1 MKPKILLID
10 DEEGIR
16 KLLGISLRDAG
27 YPVSIASDGERGI
40 ALFQEES
47 PEIILTDLK
56 MPGLDG
62 IEVLRRIKA
71 MSPDTEVIVITGHGE
86 MELAIQ
92 SLQLDASDFITKP
105 IHDEA
110 LFVALRRAE
119 EKLTMRRALKHY
131 NEELKNKV
139 REATEDLKKNF
150 ALQEKLLQSSLDA
163 FIGTDREGKIILFNQ
178 SAQRLSGYTVEE
190 LQGIPD
196 PLVRLVPEW
205 SAFVSQAIQGQEI
218 GKINN
223 QCLIKRS
230 SLFCKTRE
238 AIPVWLSGN
247 LLLEKGRIVGG
258 ICCLQDQ
265 REMDRLQKELLR
277 AERLAA
283 TGQTVAGM
291 AHAIKN
297 ILGGLKG
304 GRFMVNK
311 GLEIKEMKYVQDGW
325 AMVERN
331 IEKISQLTLDLLSFC
346 KERDPEWKIVQ
357 PNDLIREVL
366 ELYRDQAAER
376 GVRLK
381 VDLDET
387 IAPLALDP
395 REIFQVLAN
404 LVGNALDACTLGDYV
419 PPEPETIIRSR
430 SLPEGKIL
438 LEVRDNGVGM
448 SEEVRKKLF
457 TIFFSTKG
465 SRGTGLGLLLSHKIV
480 QEHGGEIRVQSAPQ
494 QGAVFQ
500 VILPLRPL
508 NDSTGCFLSAAEGNA

>member
-27 YPVSIASDGERGI
+27 YPVSIAIDGERGI
-40 ALFQEES
+40 ELFQEES
-47 PEIILTDLK
+47 PEIVLTDIK

-92 SLQLDASDFITKP
+92 SLQLDASDFVTKP

-119 EKLTMRRALKHY
+119 EKLAWRRALKHH
-131 NEELKNKV
+131 NETLKTKV
-139 REATEDLKKNF
+139 REATEELKN
-150 ALQEKLLQSSLDA
+150 
-163 FIGTDREGKIILFNQ
+163 
-178 SAQRLSGYTVEE
+178 
-190 LQGIPD
+190 
-196 PLVRLVPEW
+196 
-205 SAFVSQAIQGQEI
+205 
-218 GKINN
+218 
-223 QCLIKRS
+223 
-230 SLFCKTRE
+230 
-238 AIPVWLSGN
+238 
-247 LLLEKGRIVGG
+247 
-258 ICCLQDQ
+258 
-265 REMDRLQKELLR
+265 LQKELLR
-277 AERLAA
+277 SERLAA

-311 GLEIKEMKYVQDGW
+311 GLEIKEMKYLQDGW

-331 IEKISQLTLDLLSFC
+331 IEKISQLTMDLLSFC
-346 KERDPEWKIVQ
+346 KERDPEWEIVQ
-357 PNDLIREVL
+357 PNDLIREVF

-381 VDLDET
+381 LDLDEKME
-387 IAPLALDP
+387 PLALDS
-395 REIFQVLAN
+395 REMYQVLAN

-419 PPEPETIIRSR
+419 PPEPETIICSR
-430 SLPEGKIL
+430 SLPEKKIL
-438 LEVRDNGVGM
+438 LEIRDNGMGM

-480 QEHGGEIRVQSAPQ
+480 QEHGGEIRVQSSPQ

-500 VILPLRPL
+500 VILPKRLLTEP
-508 NDSTGCFLSAAEGNA
+508 AVPPPPA

>member
-119 EKLTMRRALKHY
+119 EKLAMRRVLKHY
-131 NEELKNKV
+131 NEDLKNKV
-139 REATEDLKKNF
+139 REATEELKKNF

-178 SAQRLSGYTVEE
+178 SAQSLSGYTVEE

-218 GKINN
+218 GRINN

-238 AIPVWLSGN
+238 
-247 LLLEKGRIVGG
+247 
-258 ICCLQDQ
+258 
-265 REMDRLQKELLR
+265 
-277 AERLAA
+277 
-283 TGQTVAGM
+283 
-291 AHAIKN
+291 
-297 ILGGLKG
+297 
-304 GRFMVNK
+304 
-311 GLEIKEMKYVQDGW
+311 
-325 AMVERN
+325 
-331 IEKISQLTLDLLSFC
+331 
-346 KERDPEWKIVQ
+346 
-357 PNDLIREVL
+357 
-366 ELYRDQAAER
+366 
-376 GVRLK
+376 
-381 VDLDET
+381 
-387 IAPLALDP
+387 
-395 REIFQVLAN
+395 
-404 LVGNALDACTLGDYV
+404 
-419 PPEPETIIRSR
+419 
-430 SLPEGKIL
+430 
-438 LEVRDNGVGM
+438 
-448 SEEVRKKLF
+448 
-457 TIFFSTKG
+457 
-465 SRGTGLGLLLSHKIV
+465 
-480 QEHGGEIRVQSAPQ
+480 
-494 QGAVFQ
+494 
-500 VILPLRPL
+500 
-508 NDSTGCFLSAAEGNA
+508 

>member
-27 YPVSIASDGERGI
+27 YPVSIAIDGERGI
-40 ALFQEES
+40 ELFQEEA
-47 PEIILTDLK
+47 PEIVLTDIK

-62 IEVLRRIKA
+62 IEVLRRVKA

-119 EKLTMRRALKHY
+119 EKLAWRRALKHY
-131 NEELKNKV
+131 NETLKTKV
-139 REATEDLKKNF
+139 REATEELKN
-150 ALQEKLLQSSLDA
+150 
-163 FIGTDREGKIILFNQ
+163 
-178 SAQRLSGYTVEE
+178 
-190 LQGIPD
+190 
-196 PLVRLVPEW
+196 
-205 SAFVSQAIQGQEI
+205 
-218 GKINN
+218 
-223 QCLIKRS
+223 
-230 SLFCKTRE
+230 
-238 AIPVWLSGN
+238 
-247 LLLEKGRIVGG
+247 
-258 ICCLQDQ
+258 
-265 REMDRLQKELLR
+265 LQKELLR
-277 AERLAA
+277 SERLAA

-311 GLEIKEMKYVQDGW
+311 GLEIKEMKYLQDGW

-331 IEKISQLTLDLLSFC
+331 IEKISQLTMDLLSFC
-346 KERDPEWKIVQ
+346 KERDPEWEIVQ
-357 PNDLIREVL
+357 PNDLIREVF

-381 VDLDET
+381 LDLDEKME
-387 IAPLALDP
+387 PLALDS
-395 REIFQVLAN
+395 REMYQVLAN
-404 LVGNALDACTLGDYV
+404 LVGNALDACTLGDYA
-419 PPEPETIIRSR
+419 PPEPETIICSR
-430 SLPEGKIL
+430 SLPEEKIS
-438 LEVRDNGVGM
+438 LEVRDNGMGM

-480 QEHGGEIRVQSAPQ
+480 QEHGGEIRVQSSPQ

-500 VILPLRPL
+500 VILPKRLLTEPVVPPPP
-508 NDSTGCFLSAAEGNA
+508 T

>member
-27 YPVSIASDGERGI
+27 YPVSIAIDGERGI
-40 ALFQEES
+40 ELFQEEA
-47 PEIILTDLK
+47 PEIVLTDIK

-62 IEVLRRIKA
+62 IEVLRRVKA

-119 EKLTMRRALKHY
+119 EKLAWRRALKHY
-131 NEELKNKV
+131 NETLKTKV
-139 REATEDLKKNF
+139 REATEELKN
-150 ALQEKLLQSSLDA
+150 
-163 FIGTDREGKIILFNQ
+163 
-178 SAQRLSGYTVEE
+178 
-190 LQGIPD
+190 
-196 PLVRLVPEW
+196 
-205 SAFVSQAIQGQEI
+205 
-218 GKINN
+218 
-223 QCLIKRS
+223 
-230 SLFCKTRE
+230 
-238 AIPVWLSGN
+238 
-247 LLLEKGRIVGG
+247 
-258 ICCLQDQ
+258 
-265 REMDRLQKELLR
+265 LQKELLR
-277 AERLAA
+277 SERLAA

-311 GLEIKEMKYVQDGW
+311 GLEIKEMKYLQDGW

-331 IEKISQLTLDLLSFC
+331 IEKISQLTMDLLSFC
-346 KERDPEWKIVQ
+346 KERDPEWEIVQ
-357 PNDLIREVL
+357 PNDLIREVF

-381 VDLDET
+381 LDLDEK
-387 IAPLALDP
+387 IEPLALDS
-395 REIFQVLAN
+395 REMYQVLAN
-404 LVGNALDACTLGDYV
+404 LVGNALDACTLGDYA
-419 PPEPETIIRSR
+419 PPEPETIICSR
-430 SLPEGKIL
+430 SLPEEKIL
-438 LEVRDNGVGM
+438 LEVRDNGMGM

-480 QEHGGEIRVQSAPQ
+480 QEHGGEIRVQSSPQ

-500 VILPLRPL
+500 VILPKRLLTEPVVPPPP
-508 NDSTGCFLSAAEGNA
+508 T

>member
-27 YPVSIASDGERGI
+27 YPVTIAIDGERGI
-40 ALFQEES
+40 ELFQEES
-47 PEIILTDLK
+47 PEIVMTDIK
-56 MPGLDG
+56 MPGMDG
-62 IEVLRRIKA
+62 MEVLRRIKA

-119 EKLTMRRALKHY
+119 EKLAWRRALKHY
-131 NEELKNKV
+131 NETLKTKV
-139 REATEDLKKNF
+139 REATEELKN
-150 ALQEKLLQSSLDA
+150 
-163 FIGTDREGKIILFNQ
+163 
-178 SAQRLSGYTVEE
+178 
-190 LQGIPD
+190 
-196 PLVRLVPEW
+196 
-205 SAFVSQAIQGQEI
+205 
-218 GKINN
+218 
-223 QCLIKRS
+223 
-230 SLFCKTRE
+230 
-238 AIPVWLSGN
+238 
-247 LLLEKGRIVGG
+247 
-258 ICCLQDQ
+258 
-265 REMDRLQKELLR
+265 LQKELLR

-311 GLEIKEMKYVQDGW
+311 GLEIKEMKYLQDGW

-346 KERDPEWKIVQ
+346 KERDPEWEIVQ
-357 PNDLIREVL
+357 PNDLIREVY

-376 GVRLK
+376 GVRLML
-381 VDLDET
+381 DLDEKME
-387 IAPLALDP
+387 PLSLDP
-395 REIFQVLAN
+395 REMYQVLAN
-404 LVGNALDACTLGDYV
+404 LVGNALDACTLGDGL
-419 PPEPETIIRSR
+419 PSDPETIIRSR
-430 SLPEGKIL
+430 SLPEEKIL
-438 LEVRDNGVGM
+438 LEVRDNGMGM

-480 QEHGGEIRVQSAPQ
+480 QEHGGEIRVQSSPQ
-494 QGAVFQ
+494 QGASFQ
-500 VILPLRPL
+500 VILPKRLRSDTATPPPPV
-508 NDSTGCFLSAAEGNA
+508 

>member
-27 YPVSIASDGERGI
+27 YPVSIAIDGERGI
-40 ALFQEES
+40 ELFQEES
-47 PEIILTDLK
+47 PEIVLTDIK

-62 IEVLRRIKA
+62 IEVLRRVKA

-92 SLQLDASDFITKP
+92 SLQLDASDFVTKP

-119 EKLTMRRALKHY
+119 EKLAWRRALKHY
-131 NEELKNKV
+131 NETLKTKV
-139 REATEDLKKNF
+139 REATEELKN
-150 ALQEKLLQSSLDA
+150 
-163 FIGTDREGKIILFNQ
+163 
-178 SAQRLSGYTVEE
+178 
-190 LQGIPD
+190 
-196 PLVRLVPEW
+196 
-205 SAFVSQAIQGQEI
+205 
-218 GKINN
+218 
-223 QCLIKRS
+223 
-230 SLFCKTRE
+230 
-238 AIPVWLSGN
+238 
-247 LLLEKGRIVGG
+247 
-258 ICCLQDQ
+258 
-265 REMDRLQKELLR
+265 LQKELLR
-277 AERLAA
+277 SERLAA

-311 GLEIKEMKYVQDGW
+311 GLEINEMKYLQDGW

-331 IEKISQLTLDLLSFC
+331 IEKISQLTMDLLSFC
-346 KERDPEWKIVQ
+346 KERDPEWEIVQ
-357 PNDLIREVL
+357 PNDLIREVF

-381 VDLDET
+381 LDLDEKME
-387 IAPLALDP
+387 PLALDP
-395 REIFQVLAN
+395 REMYQVLAN

-419 PPEPETIIRSR
+419 PPEPETIICSR
-430 SLPEGKIL
+430 SLPEKKIL
-438 LEVRDNGVGM
+438 LEVRDNGMGM

-480 QEHGGEIRVQSAPQ
+480 QEHGGEIRVQSSPQ

-500 VILPLRPL
+500 VILPKRLLTEP
-508 NDSTGCFLSAAEGNA
+508 AVPPPPA

>member
-27 YPVSIASDGERGI
+27 YPVSIAIDGERGME
-40 ALFQEES
+40 LFQEES
-47 PEIILTDLK
+47 PEIVLTDIK

-62 IEVLRRIKA
+62 IEVLRRVKA

-92 SLQLDASDFITKP
+92 SLQLDASDFVTKP

-119 EKLTMRRALKHY
+119 EKLAWRRALKHY
-131 NEELKNKV
+131 NETLKTKV
-139 REATEDLKKNF
+139 REATEELKN
-150 ALQEKLLQSSLDA
+150 
-163 FIGTDREGKIILFNQ
+163 
-178 SAQRLSGYTVEE
+178 
-190 LQGIPD
+190 
-196 PLVRLVPEW
+196 
-205 SAFVSQAIQGQEI
+205 
-218 GKINN
+218 
-223 QCLIKRS
+223 
-230 SLFCKTRE
+230 
-238 AIPVWLSGN
+238 
-247 LLLEKGRIVGG
+247 
-258 ICCLQDQ
+258 
-265 REMDRLQKELLR
+265 LQKELLR
-277 AERLAA
+277 SERLAA

-311 GLEIKEMKYVQDGW
+311 GLEIKEMKYLQDGW

-331 IEKISQLTLDLLSFC
+331 IEKISQLTMDLLSFC
-346 KERDPEWKIVQ
+346 KERDPEWEIVQ
-357 PNDLIREVL
+357 PNDLIREVF

-381 VDLDET
+381 LDLDEKME
-387 IAPLALDP
+387 PLALDP
-395 REIFQVLAN
+395 REMYQVLAN
-404 LVGNALDACTLGDYV
+404 LVGNALDACTLGDYA
-419 PPEPETIIRSR
+419 PPDPETIICSR
-430 SLPEGKIL
+430 SLPEKKIL
-438 LEVRDNGVGM
+438 LEIRDNGMGM

-480 QEHGGEIRVQSAPQ
+480 QEHGGEIQVQSSPQ

-500 VILPLRPL
+500 VILPKRLLTEP
-508 NDSTGCFLSAAEGNA
+508 AVPPPPA

>member
-27 YPVSIASDGERGI
+27 YPVSIAIDGERGME
-40 ALFQEES
+40 LFQEEA
-47 PEIILTDLK
+47 PEIILTDIK

-62 IEVLRRIKA
+62 LEVLRRVKA
-71 MSPDTEVIVITGHGE
+71 LNPDTEVIVITGHGE
-86 MELAIQ
+86 MEVAIQ

-119 EKLTMRRALKHY
+119 EKLAWRRALKRY
-131 NEELKNKV
+131 NENLKIQV
-139 REATEDLKKNF
+139 REATEELKKNF
-150 ALQEKLLQSSLDA
+150 TLQENLLQSSLDA
-163 FIGTDREGKIILFNQ
+163 FVGTDRQGKIILFNQ
-178 SAQRLSGYTVEE
+178 SAQTLSGYTIEE

-196 PLVRLVPEW
+196 PLIRLVPEW
-205 SAFVSQAIQGQEI
+205 SAFVSLAIQGQEFGPI
-218 GKINN
+218 KNR
-223 QCLIKRS
+223 CLIKRS
-230 SLFCKTRE
+230 LLICKTQE
-238 AIPVWLSGN
+238 NIPVQLSGN
-247 LLLEKGRIVGG
+247 LLLENGRIIGG
-258 ICCLQDQ
+258 ICCLQDL

-311 GLEIKEMKYVQDGW
+311 GLEIKEMKYLQDGW

-331 IEKISQLTLDLLSFC
+331 IEKISQLTMDLLSFC
-346 KERDPEWKIVQ
+346 KERDPEWEIVQ
-357 PNDLIREVL
+357 PNDLIREVY

-381 VDLDET
+381 LDLDET
-387 IAPLALDP
+387 MEPLSLDP
-395 REIFQVLAN
+395 REIYQVLAN
-404 LVGNALDACTLGDYV
+404 LVGNAIDACTLGEGL
-419 PPEPETIIRSR
+419 PSEPETIIRSR
-430 SLPEGKIL
+430 SLPEEKIL

-448 SEEVRKKLF
+448 SAEVRKKLF

-480 QEHGGEIRVQSAPQ
+480 QEHEGEIRVESAPR

-500 VILPLRPL
+500 VILPKRQRNEPK
-508 NDSTGCFLSAAEGNA
+508 THAQPAA

>member
-27 YPVSIASDGERGI
+27 YPVSIAIDGERGI
-40 ALFQEES
+40 ELFQEEA
-47 PEIILTDLK
+47 PEIVLTDIK

-62 IEVLRRIKA
+62 IEVLRRVKA

-119 EKLTMRRALKHY
+119 EKLAWRRALKHY
-131 NEELKNKV
+131 NETLKTKV
-139 REATEDLKKNF
+139 REATEELKN
-150 ALQEKLLQSSLDA
+150 
-163 FIGTDREGKIILFNQ
+163 
-178 SAQRLSGYTVEE
+178 
-190 LQGIPD
+190 
-196 PLVRLVPEW
+196 
-205 SAFVSQAIQGQEI
+205 
-218 GKINN
+218 
-223 QCLIKRS
+223 
-230 SLFCKTRE
+230 
-238 AIPVWLSGN
+238 
-247 LLLEKGRIVGG
+247 
-258 ICCLQDQ
+258 
-265 REMDRLQKELLR
+265 LQKELLR
-277 AERLAA
+277 SERLAA

-311 GLEIKEMKYVQDGW
+311 GLEIKEMKYLQDGW

-331 IEKISQLTLDLLSFC
+331 IEKISQLTMDLLSFC
-346 KERDPEWKIVQ
+346 KERDPEWEIVQ
-357 PNDLIREVL
+357 PNDLIREVF

-381 VDLDET
+381 LDLDEKME
-387 IAPLALDP
+387 PLALDS
-395 REIFQVLAN
+395 REMYQVLAN
-404 LVGNALDACTLGDYV
+404 LVGNALDACTLGDYA
-419 PPEPETIIRSR
+419 PPEPETIICSR
-430 SLPEGKIL
+430 SLPEEKIL
-438 LEVRDNGVGM
+438 LEVRDNGMGM

-480 QEHGGEIRVQSAPQ
+480 QEHGGEIRVQSSPQ

-500 VILPLRPL
+500 VILPKRLLTEPVVPPPP
-508 NDSTGCFLSAAEGNA
+508 T

>member
-27 YPVSIASDGERGI
+27 YPVSSAIDGERGI
-40 ALFQEES
+40 ELFQEEA
-47 PEIILTDLK
+47 PEIVLTDIK

-62 IEVLRRIKA
+62 IEVLRRVKA

-92 SLQLDASDFITKP
+92 SLQLEASDFITKP

-119 EKLTMRRALKHY
+119 EKLAWRRALKHY
-131 NEELKNKV
+131 NENLKSEV
-139 REATEDLKKNF
+139 REATEELKN
-150 ALQEKLLQSSLDA
+150 
-163 FIGTDREGKIILFNQ
+163 
-178 SAQRLSGYTVEE
+178 
-190 LQGIPD
+190 
-196 PLVRLVPEW
+196 
-205 SAFVSQAIQGQEI
+205 
-218 GKINN
+218 
-223 QCLIKRS
+223 
-230 SLFCKTRE
+230 
-238 AIPVWLSGN
+238 
-247 LLLEKGRIVGG
+247 
-258 ICCLQDQ
+258 
-265 REMDRLQKELLR
+265 LQKELLR

-311 GLEIKEMKYVQDGW
+311 GLEIAEMKCLQDGW

-346 KERDPEWKIVQ
+346 KERDPEWEIVQ
-357 PNDLIREVL
+357 PNDLIREVFK
-366 ELYRDQAAER
+366 LYRDQAAER

-381 VDLDET
+381 LDLDEKME
-387 IAPLALDP
+387 PLALDP
-395 REIFQVLAN
+395 KEMYQVLAN
-404 LVGNALDACTLGDYV
+404 LVGNAIDACTLGDYV
-419 PPEPETIIRSR
+419 PPEPETIICSR
-430 SLPEGKIL
+430 TLPEKKIL
-438 LEVRDNGVGM
+438 LEIRDNGMGM

-480 QEHGGEIRVQSAPQ
+480 QEHGGEIRVQSSPQ
-494 QGAVFQ
+494 RGAVFQ
-500 VILPLRPL
+500 IILPKRLLTEP
-508 NDSTGCFLSAAEGNA
+508 AVPPPPA

>member
-27 YPVSIASDGERGI
+27 YPVSIAIDGERGI
-40 ALFQEES
+40 ELFQEEA
-47 PEIILTDLK
+47 PEIVLTDIK

-92 SLQLDASDFITKP
+92 SLQLDASDFVTKP

-119 EKLTMRRALKHY
+119 EKLAWRRALKHY
-131 NEELKNKV
+131 NETLKSKV
-139 REATEDLKKNF
+139 REATEELKN
-150 ALQEKLLQSSLDA
+150 
-163 FIGTDREGKIILFNQ
+163 
-178 SAQRLSGYTVEE
+178 
-190 LQGIPD
+190 
-196 PLVRLVPEW
+196 
-205 SAFVSQAIQGQEI
+205 
-218 GKINN
+218 
-223 QCLIKRS
+223 
-230 SLFCKTRE
+230 
-238 AIPVWLSGN
+238 
-247 LLLEKGRIVGG
+247 
-258 ICCLQDQ
+258 
-265 REMDRLQKELLR
+265 LQKELLR
-277 AERLAA
+277 SERLAA

-311 GLEIKEMKYVQDGW
+311 GLEINEMKYLQDGW

-331 IEKISQLTLDLLSFC
+331 IEKISQLTMDLLSFC
-346 KERDPEWKIVQ
+346 KERDPEWEIVQ
-357 PNDLIREVL
+357 PNDLIREVF

-381 VDLDET
+381 LDLDEKME
-387 IAPLALDP
+387 PLALDP
-395 REIFQVLAN
+395 REMYQVLAN

-430 SLPEGKIL
+430 SLPEKKIL
-438 LEVRDNGVGM
+438 LEIRDNGMGM

-480 QEHGGEIRVQSAPQ
+480 QEHGGEIRVQSSPQ

-500 VILPLRPL
+500 VILPQRLLTETAVPPPPAE
-508 NDSTGCFLSAAEGNA
+508 NDGNK

>member
-1 MKPKILLID
+1 M
-10 DEEGIR
+10 
-16 KLLGISLRDAG
+16 
-27 YPVSIASDGERGI
+27 
-40 ALFQEES
+40 
-47 PEIILTDLK
+47 
-56 MPGLDG
+56 
-62 IEVLRRIKA
+62 
-71 MSPDTEVIVITGHGE
+71 
-86 MELAIQ
+86 
-92 SLQLDASDFITKP
+92 
-105 IHDEA
+105 
-110 LFVALRRAE
+110 
-119 EKLTMRRALKHY
+119 
-131 NEELKNKV
+131 
-139 REATEDLKKNF
+139 REATEELKKNY

-163 FIGTDREGKIILFNQ
+163 FIGTDQEGKIILFNQ
-178 SAQRLSGYTVEE
+178 SAERLSGYTLAE

-196 PLVRLVPEW
+196 PLIGLVPEW
-205 SAFVSQAIQGQEI
+205 SAFVSQAVQGQESGPI
-218 GKINN
+218 IN

-230 SLFCKTRE
+230 HLFCKTRE

-247 LLLEKGRIVGG
+247 LVLEKDRIVGG
-258 ICCLQDQ
+258 ICCLQDE

-311 GLEIKEMKYVQDGW
+311 GLEIKEMKYLQDGW

-346 KERDPEWKIVQ
+346 KEREPEWEIVQ
-357 PNDLIREVL
+357 PNDLIREVF

-381 VDLDET
+381 LDLDEKME
-387 IAPLALDP
+387 PLALDP
-395 REIFQVLAN
+395 REMYQVLAN
-404 LVGNALDACTLGDYV
+404 LVGNAVDACTLGDYV

-430 SLPEGKIL
+430 SLPDKKIL
-438 LEVRDNGVGM
+438 LEIRDNGMGM

-480 QEHGGEIRVQSAPQ
+480 QEHGGEIRVQSSPQ

-500 VILPLRPL
+500 VILPKRGLTEP
-508 NDSTGCFLSAAEGNA
+508 AAPPPPAY

>member
-1 MKPKILLID
+1 MKPKVLLID

-27 YPVSIASDGERGI
+27 YTLSIAVDGERGI
-40 ALFQEES
+40 ELFMEES
-47 PEIILTDLK
+47 PEIVLTDIK

-92 SLQLDASDFITKP
+92 SLQLDASDFVTKP

-119 EKLTMRRALKHY
+119 EKLAWRRALKRY
-131 NEELKNKV
+131 NENLKTKV
-139 REATEDLKKNF
+139 REATEELKKNY

-163 FIGTDREGKIILFNQ
+163 FIGTDREGRIILFNQ
-178 SAQRLSGYTVEE
+178 SAERLSGYTSEE
-190 LQGIPD
+190 LREVLD
-196 PLVRLVPEW
+196 PLNLLVPEW
-205 SAFVSQAIQGQEI
+205 GQFVQRAMGDQEPGRI
-218 GKINN
+218 KN
-223 QCLIKRS
+223 QCLVKKSI
-230 SLFCKTRE
+230 LICKTQE
-238 AIPVWLSGN
+238 NIPIQLSGN
-247 LLLEKGRIVGG
+247 LLLESEQIIGG

-311 GLEIKEMKYVQDGW
+311 GLEIKEMKYLQDGW

-346 KERDPEWKIVQ
+346 KERDPEWEIVQ
-357 PNDLIREVL
+357 PNDLIREVY

-376 GVRLK
+376 GVRLNL
-381 VDLDET
+381 DLDEKME
-387 IAPLALDP
+387 PLSLDP
-395 REIFQVLAN
+395 REMYQVLAN
-404 LVGNALDACTLGDYV
+404 LVGNAIDACTLGDDL
-419 PPEPETIIRSR
+419 PSEPETTICSR
-430 SLPEGKIL
+430 SLPEEKIL
-438 LEVRDNGVGM
+438 LEVRDNGMGM

-480 QEHGGEIRVQSAPQ
+480 QEHGGEIRVQSVPQ

-500 VILPLRPL
+500 VILPRRHRIATTAQPHPE
-508 NDSTGCFLSAAEGNA
+508 S

>member
-27 YPVSIASDGERGI
+27 YPVSIAIDGERGI
-40 ALFQEES
+40 ELFQEEA
-47 PEIILTDLK
+47 PEIVLTDIK

-62 IEVLRRIKA
+62 IEVLRRVKA

-92 SLQLDASDFITKP
+92 SLQLDASDFVTKP

-119 EKLTMRRALKHY
+119 EKLAWRRALKHY
-131 NEELKNKV
+131 NETLKTKV
-139 REATEDLKKNF
+139 REATEELKN
-150 ALQEKLLQSSLDA
+150 
-163 FIGTDREGKIILFNQ
+163 
-178 SAQRLSGYTVEE
+178 
-190 LQGIPD
+190 
-196 PLVRLVPEW
+196 
-205 SAFVSQAIQGQEI
+205 
-218 GKINN
+218 
-223 QCLIKRS
+223 
-230 SLFCKTRE
+230 
-238 AIPVWLSGN
+238 
-247 LLLEKGRIVGG
+247 
-258 ICCLQDQ
+258 
-265 REMDRLQKELLR
+265 LQKELLR
-277 AERLAA
+277 SERLAA

-311 GLEIKEMKYVQDGW
+311 GLEINERKYLQDGW

-331 IEKISQLTLDLLSFC
+331 IEKISQLTMDLLSFC
-346 KERDPEWKIVQ
+346 KERDPEWEIVQ
-357 PNDLIREVL
+357 PNDLIREVF

-381 VDLDET
+381 LDLDEKME
-387 IAPLALDP
+387 PLALDP
-395 REIFQVLAN
+395 REMYQVLAN

-419 PPEPETIIRSR
+419 PPEPETIICSR
-430 SLPEGKIL
+430 SLPEKKIL
-438 LEVRDNGVGM
+438 LEIRDNGMGM

-480 QEHGGEIRVQSAPQ
+480 QEHGGEIRVQSSPQ

-500 VILPLRPL
+500 VILPKRLLTEP
-508 NDSTGCFLSAAEGNA
+508 AVPPPPA